1 MSPGRWSLTWAA
13 QNRVKHLQNTAGC
26 LAGGGLSQDCLLGRL
41 TDEVV
46 PVFVVELGGD
56 GDDSTEEV
64 GHETQVFHLGLPL
77 DIVLPQAVTP
87 EQKIP
92 ED

>member
-1 MSPGRWSLTWAA
+1 M
-13 QNRVKHLQNTAGC
+13 
-26 LAGGGLSQDCLLGRL
+26 SQDCLLRRL

-64 GHETQVFHLGLPL
+64 GHKTQMFHLGLPF
-77 DIVLPQAVTP
+77 DIVLPQAVTSK
-87 EQKIP
+87 QKMQ
-92 ED
+92 EN